1 MFTSSSHNTYLLAWQ
16 VLGRASSECYTHVL
30 SKNARCVEIDV
41 WWSSKGPIV
50 THGHTL
56 SRSVSFENVCEAIG
70 EAVHA
75 KDWPVLVSLEC
86 HVPVAHQDKLVEI
99 MQCAWGNKLAQG
111 PLEGVSGDTIS
122 PKDLRGKILVM
133 VCKQLKMKIS

>member
-1 MFTSSSHNTYLLAWQ
+1 LFASSSHNTYLLAWQ
-16 VLGRASSECYTHVL
+16 VIGRASSECYTHVL

-56 SRSVSFENVCEAIG
+56 SRSVPFKIVCEAIG

-75 KDWPVLVSLEC
+75 EDWPVLVSLEC
-86 HVPVAHQDKLVEI
+86 HVPVAHQDELVGIMKAAWGHKLVQE
-99 MQCAWGNKLAQG
+99 
-111 PLEGVSGDTIS
+111 PLEGINR
-122 PKDLRGKILVM
+122 PEGKNLAYGM
-133 VCKQLKMKIS
+133 